1 MTLQKNIEK
10 YFKLDIEKKLEVLK
24 IVSKEILEIIEQ
36 RHFNKD
42 QTIEFLERNIAIHN
56 EIENY
61 EVSEILTKI
70 KEVIEEDYV

>member
-36 RHFNKD
+36 RDFNKD
-42 QTIEFLERNIAIHN
+42 QTIEFLERNISIHN